1 MNNCELV
8 SIIVPVYNVEKY
20 LNRCIDSILDQT
32 YRNVEI
38 IVVDDG
44 STDASGEIC
53 EQYNAIDGRI
63 KVIHKENGGLSDARN
78 AGLRE
83 AQGTYVAFIDSDD
96 CIHTEF
102 VERLLSLCKKYGCS
116 ISKCGI
122 REFWGDIPPADSL
135 FVDSETMYSAEE
147 YIGTIDVVD
156 GGISV
161 CNKLFCREIF
171 DTISFPVGKL
181 HEDVAVTYR
190 AVALS
195 GQIIETNL
203 VMYYVCHNPDSIT
216 RSILKAERLS
226 EIGFRIDMYRFCKE
240 KKWKT
245 AARNH
250 ADQLLR
256 VIHRYQ
262 VYKMEKSIDDARA
275 YSSKLFQCKVI
286 YFFCVLLREY
296 RTVKEIVG
304 AIRML
309 M

>member
-1 MNNCELV
+1 MNDNELV
-8 SIIVPVYNVEKY
+8 SVIVPVYNVEKY
-20 LNRCIDSILDQT
+20 LKRCIDSILDQT
-32 YRNVEI
+32 YYNIEI

-53 EQYNAIDGRI
+53 EQYKAIDERI

-78 AGLRE
+78 VGLRE
-83 AQGTYVAFIDSDD
+83 AEGTYVAFIDSDD
-96 CIHTEF
+96 CIHAEF
-102 VERLLSLCKKYGCS
+102 VERLLRLCKKYSCS

-122 REFWGDIPPADSL
+122 REFTSAIPPMET
-135 FVDSETMYSAEE
+135 FCTESEAVYSAEK
-147 YIGTIDVVD
+147 YIGIIDIVD

-161 CNKLFCREIF
+161 CNKMFRKEIF
-171 DTISFPVGKL
+171 DSISFPVGKI
-181 HEDVAVTYR
+181 HEDVAVTYK

-203 VMYYVCHNPDSIT
+203 VMYYACYNPESIT

-245 AARNH
+245 AARSH

-256 VIHRYQ
+256 LIHRYQ
-262 VYKMEKSIDDARA
+262 AYKTEKDIDDVRV
-275 YSSKLFQCKVI
+275 YSSKLFQCKVQ
-286 YFFCVLLREY
+286 YFFCVLLGEY